1 MLAGWERGTP
11 LLSSDQSSAA
21 EAAPSWASSPLQPNP
36 DGIAKFLVGG
46 GGKKRWERDPSVQL
60 CRESTASTRKQQEP
74 HCPLPTPR
82 ESDGKDKA
90 APFFWGGRRG
100 GDPLAAQRTISDSK
114 EGEEASLRGGFSIL
128 LLSGDE
134 LSLLQGQIH
143 LLLRVVVVELAD
155 VGDEGPGMGG
165 GGGWSDGG
173 GCRASAAGQHAP
185 HCPPQHSSRAP

>member
-1 MLAGWERGTP
+1 MPIANPKRKRWKG
-11 LLSSDQSSAA
+11 Q
-21 EAAPSWASSPLQPNP
+21 SSPL
-36 DGIAKFLVGG
+36 FFGG
-46 GGKKRWERDPSVQL
+46 GG
-60 CRESTASTRKQQEP
+60 
-74 HCPLPTPR
+74 
-82 ESDGKDKA
+82 G
-90 APFFWGGRRG
+90 G

-165 GGGWSDGG
+165 GG
-173 GCRASAAGQHAP
+173 
-185 HCPPQHSSRAP
+185 

>member
-1 MLAGWERGTP
+1 MGMLMTP
-11 LLSSDQSSAA
+11 L
-21 EAAPSWASSPLQPNP
+21 W
-36 DGIAKFLVGG
+36 
-46 GGKKRWERDPSVQL
+46 
-60 CRESTASTRKQQEP
+60 
-74 HCPLPTPR
+74 
-82 ESDGKDKA
+82 
-90 APFFWGGRRG
+90 WGG

-173 GCRASAAGQHAP
+173 GMQSISCRAARTPLPPTASLPCPTALLLPSPRPKEAAYP
-185 HCPPQHSSRAP
+185 LPS

>member
-1 MLAGWERGTP
+1 MGPLFSPPTKAVLQKLHLRGPHPHCSPTRMASP
-11 LLSSDQSSAA
+11 NSWWGGVGKRDGKGIHQSSCAVRA
-21 EAAPSWASSPLQPNP
+21 QRAQESSRSLIAHCQPQEK
-36 DGIAKFLVGG
+36 AM
-46 GGKKRWERDPSVQL
+46 ER
-60 CRESTASTRKQQEP
+60 TKQP
-74 HCPLPTPR
+74 
-82 ESDGKDKA
+82 
-90 APFFWGGRRG
+90 PFFWGGRGG

-165 GGGWSDGG
+165 GGVGVMGG